1 MRAAVLLIIG
11 LVLSAALFPPQWYP
25 PRLRFEIAQIVG
37 TPAYD
42 ESAGSNMT
50 AAEPEMMA
58 PTEEACPEDLLGWR
72 DAQTIDGV
80 EIAAAP
86 TCVADNPYAIAAFVR
101 GTNNVSTDT
110 LLRAGLAPDAVV
122 KGADLDGDGDPDEIH
137 IRLEVAELNGGSPD
151 EQEPT
156 AQFALAPG
164 ITPGLWVFAPKS
176 FGMATENFESNVA
189 MDLLRLPSPSMR
201 IEQGDVVKV
210 TLENTHYMPHTIHFH
225 GVDHTYLTAD
235 GQGNDGTMTSENPL
249 MPGEAR
255 TYELNPRSTGT
266 AFYHCHVQSQAHIL
280 MGLQGMFVV
289 EENRPSNTLQTL
301 NIGAGQVR
309 VTSQSSRESYTQ
321 EYDLHYTD
329 LDSGLSGIIQ
339 RSNDPVEIERW
350 IHGGYNLIE
359 SESDYYTLNGRSFPY
374 TFRESLVVTGPDEL
388 IRLRVLNA
396 GSEGLSLHPHG
407 HKATATHLD
416 GVLQSE
422 GAQVTRDVF
431 WLAPG
436 QRADL
441 TLNTTNDGLH
451 SYGSGVWMLH
461 DHGGR
466 GITNNGIAPGGNM
479 NAIVYREFLQPDG
492 WPISQGEDMNMF
504 FNPEFYRRADDMAGA
519 SASGAETE
527 FTAWFMLRVMGFGL
541 ALGLALASLVKL
553 MFPVVRSADES

>member
-1 MRAAVLLIIG
+1 MRSAVFLIIG
-11 LVLSAALFPPQWYP
+11 LVLSAALFPPQWYS
-25 PRLRFEIAQIVG
+25 PRLRFEMAQIFG
-37 TPAYD
+37 IPAYEERASMNATD
-42 ESAGSNMT
+42 
-50 AAEPEMMA
+50 PEMMA

-72 DAQTIDGV
+72 DAQVIDGV
-80 EIAAAP
+80 SIAAAP

-151 EQEPT
+151 MLEPT

-164 ITPGLWVFAPKS
+164 ITPGLWVFVPKS

-189 MDLLRLPSPSMR
+189 MDLLRLPSPSIR

-225 GVDHTYLTAD
+225 GVDHSYLTAD
-235 GQGNDGTMTSENPL
+235 GQGNDGTMTSEMPL
-249 MPGEAR
+249 LPGEAR

-280 MGLQGMFVV
+280 MGLQGMFIV
-289 EENRPSNTLQTL
+289 EENRPNNMLQTL
-301 NIGAGQVR
+301 NVGAGQVR
-309 VTSQSSRESYTQ
+309 VTSQASREEYDQ

-329 LDSGLSGIIQ
+329 LDSGLSSIIQ
-339 RSNDPVEIERW
+339 RSNDPAEIERW

-359 SESDYYTLNGRSFPY
+359 SNSDYYTLNGRSFPY

-396 GSEGLSLHPHG
+396 GSAGLALHPHG
-407 HKATATHLD
+407 HKVTATHLD
-416 GVLQSE
+416 GVLQSLE
-422 GAQVTRDVF
+422 AQVTRDVF
-431 WLAPG
+431 WLASA
-436 QRADL
+436 QRADF

-479 NAIVYREFLQPDG
+479 NAIVYREYLDDNG
-492 WPISQGEDMNMF
+492 WPISQGEDMSMF
-504 FNPEFYRRADDMAGA
+504 FNPAFYRRDDAMVM
-519 SASGAETE
+519 SGETQ
-527 FTAWFMLRVMGFGL
+527 FTAGFMLRVIAFSL
-541 ALGLALASLVKL
+541 ALGLALASLVRL
-553 MFPVVRSADES
+553 LIPVVEERR